1 MNMINKEIMSIL
13 EKSKKRGWVLE
24 PDAKRIFSLSGFQTP
39 KYAVVKKSKEAI
51 AAARAIG
58 YPVVVKIVS
67 PDIIHKSDVQGV
79 VVGINDD
86 ERVVSVL
93 ERFRKLPGFTG
104 MLIDEMAKGV
114 ELIIGAKNDVQ
125 FGPMILL
132 GFGGVSV
139 ELYKDVA
146 LRMAPLKKAHVED
159 MMQELKAY
167 PLLAGYRGSKPV
179 SIAAVQKTLIRFS
192 TFMMDMKDYF
202 ESVDLNPVMCNERSC
217 VVVDAR
223 IMLKV

>member
-1 MNMINKEIMSIL
+1 MINKEIMSIL

>member
-1 MNMINKEIMSIL
+1 
-13 EKSKKRGWVLE
+13 
-24 PDAKRIFSLSGFQTP
+24 
-39 KYAVVKKSKEAI
+39 
-51 AAARAIG
+51 
-58 YPVVVKIVS
+58 
-67 PDIIHKSDVQGV
+67 
-79 VVGINDD
+79 
-86 ERVVSVL
+86 
-93 ERFRKLPGFTG
+93 
-104 MLIDEMAKGV
+104 
-114 ELIIGAKNDVQ
+114 
-125 FGPMILL
+125 
-132 GFGGVSV
+132 
-139 ELYKDVA
+139 
-146 LRMAPLKKAHVED
+146 